1 MAGTGKNE
9 WMVIPKF
16 QVDPIK
22 LKHLAIICDGN
33 RRAANSK
40 NLNPW
45 VGHRMGVEV
54 IHGILEAGRTWE
66 LPISHFGLG
75 LPKNWKKRCRP
86 DKFCYGASF
95 NLFTRQKNYR

>member
-1 MAGTGKNE
+1 MAQIEEEQWLEQVKNE

-45 VGHRMGVEV
+45 VGHRMGVE
-54 IHGILEAGRTWE
+54 
-66 LPISHFGLG
+66 
-75 LPKNWKKRCRP
+75 
-86 DKFCYGASF
+86 
-95 NLFTRQKNYR
+95 

>member
-1 MAGTGKNE
+1 MAQIEEEQWLEQVKNE

-75 LPKNWKKRCRP
+75 LPKIGKEMP
-86 DKFCYGASF
+86 
-95 NLFTRQKNYR
+95 TRQILLWS